1 MRAFLRFSILS
12 SVLLSACL
20 LPSSIARA
28 QVVAPAATTAT
39 HGYDFLTMT
48 TSEGA
53 KGLSFILFAP
63 AFQGK
68 TDVPLETINMI
79 GTEKYKERLRQ
90 NAQLIN
96 EQLSALT
103 VAGWELVSV
112 YPTATLNNGRCYLFR
127 KAKN

>member
-1 MRAFLRFSILS
+1 MRTLLRFSILS
-12 SVLLSACL
+12 SALLSASL
-20 LPSSIARA
+20 LHSPLACA
-28 QVVAPAATTAT
+28 QVVVPAATAT

-48 TSEGA
+48 AAEGA

-68 TDVPLETINMI
+68 TDIPLEAINVV
-79 GTEKYKERLRQ
+79 GTEKYKERIRQ
-90 NAQLIN
+90 NGQLIN

-103 VAGWELVSV
+103 LAGWELVSI
-112 YPTATLNNGRCYLFR
+112 YTTATLTNSRCYLFR